1 MEINNAVFE
10 GYGYCDEV
18 RTKMKKEN
26 TIQLVGGFVL
36 ACIAVGVIVTGA
48 YLQWPGLYKLADC
61 HCCDDIW

>member
-10 GYGYCDEV
+10 IAGYCGEV

-36 ACIAVGVIVTGA
+36 ACFVVGVFVTGA
-48 YLQWPGLYKLADC
+48 Y
-61 HCCDDIW
+61 